1 MRQPQRRVFSRDER
15 TIVQWCQTNIGTD
28 WEIRRECN
36 LKHMKVKE
44 VLEMC
49 ERLAKAGHIRGRDL
63 PPGRYN
69 LIGQYRSIKQLA
81 YKRDAIN

>member
-1 MRQPQRRVFSRDER
+1 
-15 TIVQWCQTNIGTD
+15 
-28 WEIRRECN
+28 
-36 LKHMKVKE
+36 MKVKE

-81 YKRDAIN
+81 YIRDAIN